1 MDESDPLGGQSLNR
15 SSSLVTVVPSNGPFV
30 VQLSSPRSSPRT
42 ESAVTITPVSG
53 RHRPGSAI
61 HHHSVMIGAAATAS
75 RSRSSSQDSS
85 INASSSS
92 FNVIDDGA
100 NTATLCI
107 RAPSSPR
114 LEEGCSTSRRDN
126 VVVPFVSAFSATR
139 IVVGDHRASPASS
152 MSSASSSRD
161 RDEHHTGAAT
171 PLGSSVHDE
180 RQNNDCSST
189 QHVATFAVG
198 HDDDDDDDDGT
209 ADHVKQTL
217 DMSEFS
223 SPLGDDVEFDDI
235 YMTAPTLTTINH
247 EDGRSIVVTA
257 AAEAVPADSPR
268 TTNYLC
274 AVECHQHNETDG
286 GHDDLFAASCDPL
299 GGSGKREPTTP
310 GSGAVNCHHLHVR
323 HMLHDTSLFRSATP
337 PRAEVTIDSFLSH
350 CGTGAAVFDVAALSL
365 QCASSSTEG
374 QHPATSSTS
383 SSTSDGGSSVER
395 ACRAFPPPPPRS
407 INSHV
412 SPRRVNSAAV
422 TPVLVSSL
430 SSQSESSCR
439 CSELSLKNIV
449 VGSSSGSSPV
459 VAQHRVN
466 RNFRSAD
473 RVGREHAVAL
483 SLSQRSEMDRQRVE
497 KDEADVDSIA
507 RSSSVDTSLLT
518 SSPQSLHAIH
528 PLMGN
533 NSTDDF
539 VSTLAT
545 TTDSNSGSVT
555 KAMRR
560 VSFNISQ

>member
-1 MDESDPLGGQSLNR
+1 MLPQFQHHQLPYQFYNYYQSEDIEPHADESDPLGGQSLNR

-30 VQLSSPRSSPRT
+30 AQLSSPRSSPRT

-61 HHHSVMIGAAATAS
+61 HHHSVMIGSAATAS

-92 FNVIDDGA
+92 LNVIDDGT
-100 NTATLCI
+100 NITTLCI

-114 LEEGCSTSRRDN
+114 LEGCSTSRRDT
-126 VVVPFVSAFSATR
+126 VVVPFVSAFAATR
-139 IVVGDHRASPASS
+139 IVVGDNRASPLSS
-152 MSSASSSRD
+152 MSSSCD

-171 PLGSSVHDE
+171 PLGYSVHDE

-189 QHVATFAVG
+189 QHVAIFAVD
-198 HDDDDDDDDGT
+198 HDDDDDT

-223 SPLGDDVEFDDI
+223 SPLGDGVEFDDI
-235 YMTAPTLTTINH
+235 HMTTPTLTTINH

-257 AAEAVPADSPR
+257 ATEAAPADSPR

-274 AVECHQHNETDG
+274 AVECHHQHNETDG
-286 GHDDLFAASCDPL
+286 GHDDLFAADPL

-310 GSGAVNCHHLHVR
+310 GSDAL
-323 HMLHDTSLFRSATP
+323 LRSASP
-337 PRAEVTIDSFLSH
+337 LRAEVTIDSFLSH

-365 QCASSSTEG
+365 QSASSSTED

-383 SSTSDGGSSVER
+383 DSRSSVER
-395 ACRAFPPPPPRS
+395 PCRGFPPPPPRS

-412 SPRRVNSAAV
+412 SPRRANSAAV

-430 SSQSESSCR
+430 SSQSESSCS
-439 CSELSLKNIV
+439 CSALSLLNIKV
-449 VGSSSGSSPV
+449 SSSSGCSPV

-483 SLSQRSEMDRQRVE
+483 SFSQRSEMDHRRVE
-497 KDEADVDSIA
+497 KDEADGDSIA
-507 RSSSVDTSLLT
+507 RSSMDTLLLT
-518 SSPQSLHAIH
+518 SSPQSLPAIH

-533 NSTDDF
+533 TTDDF
-539 VSTLAT
+539 VSAT
-545 TTDSNSGSVT
+545 TGSNSGSVT

-560 VSFNISQ
+560 VSFNIGQ